1 MSESLVFRRNRAD
14 EFFIFDP
21 DDIPH
26 TDDLSPIMLLAAAVI
41 SAGYAGVVVDELQL
55 TSGRY
60 VQSMDVNLA
69 THEGV
74 LFQELSSVAMSGAT
88 LPSAQAV
95 LSMLAQRYR
104 TCSNQESGQNDLH
117 LSREDDRA

>member
-1 MSESLVFRRNRAD
+1 MSDSRVFLRNRAE
-14 EFFIFDP
+14 EFYIFDP
-21 DDIPH
+21 DDVPH

-41 SAGYAGVVVDELQL
+41 SEGYAGVAVDELQL

-74 LFQELSSVAMSGAT
+74 LFQELSSVAMSGGT

-95 LSMLAQRYR
+95 LTMLAQRYR
-104 TCSNQESGQNDLH
+104 TSSNEESGQNDLH
-117 LSREDDRA
+117 LNRTDDQV